1 MTMKRTFFFLAAACL
16 CCSAM
21 AQDYTQAYIMGGAT
35 PNGWDAGKSLPMKL
49 VSSGEGSALFSWTGE
64 LTAGDFKLSN
74 RAGDWYPCFNAPTEN
89 EPVVLGQ
96 EHRLVYHETAGDADY
111 KFMLQEEGLYT
122 VTADLK
128 RLTLSVVRA
137 EMPDELWITGSSVP
151 GGSAKLSNLPPEGS
165 FMYVGELQLG
175 ELKFMTSAM
184 AGDGTEYLVPVAEYV
199 DITGTT
205 DCMATTDVSLPGWEV
220 WVADPVYKIKV
231 DFSAKRVEAGVYQSR
246 DMLYMV
252 GGAVETGWSANLALP
267 FVRDEQNPDLF
278 VFDGEL
284 KVRPQY
290 EEPDRFKILGQLDWD
305 PYSLHPYEMDELL
318 PESGYVRVGGDD
330 TKWKVDEGKQGRYV
344 ITVNTLY
351 ETIEA
356 RYVPE
361 DTSVEGVEA
370 VPGWFVA
377 LSCEGGVRVRTNEGR
392 AADVA
397 QLFGMDGR
405 LLQSAYGAGT
415 DFVLGEQLPAGVY
428 ILKVGSGKLHGVQR
442 VLVK

>member
-290 EEPDRFKILGQLDWD
+290 EEPDRFKILGLCDYCQYLVRDD
-305 PYSLHPYEMDELL
+305 RGSLYARC
-318 PESGYVRVGGDD
+318 YRC
-330 TKWKVDEGKQGRYV
+330 GRRGNCFGLVCSV
-344 ITVNTLY
+344 IL
-351 ETIEA
+351 
-356 RYVPE
+356 R
-361 DTSVEGVEA
+361 
-370 VPGWFVA
+370 GWCA
-377 LSCEGGVRVRTNEGR
+377 CAHR
-392 AADVA
+392 
-397 QLFGMDGR
+397 
-405 LLQSAYGAGT
+405 
-415 DFVLGEQLPAGVY
+415 
-428 ILKVGSGKLHGVQR
+428 
-442 VLVK
+442 

>member
-1 MTMKRTFFFLAAACL
+1 
-16 CCSAM
+16 
-21 AQDYTQAYIMGGAT
+21 
-35 PNGWDAGKSLPMKL
+35 
-49 VSSGEGSALFSWTGE
+49 
-64 LTAGDFKLSN
+64 
-74 RAGDWYPCFNAPTEN
+74 
-89 EPVVLGQ
+89 
-96 EHRLVYHETAGDADY
+96 
-111 KFMLQEEGLYT
+111 
-122 VTADLK
+122 
-128 RLTLSVVRA
+128 
-137 EMPDELWITGSSVP
+137 
-151 GGSAKLSNLPPEGS
+151 
-165 FMYVGELQLG
+165 MYVGELQLG

-356 RYVPE
+356 RYMP
-361 DTSVEGVEA
+361 DATGVEGVETA
-370 VPGWFVA
+370 SGWFAV
-377 LSCEGGVRVRTNEGR
+377 LSCEGGVRVRTDEGR

-415 DFVLGEQLPAGVY
+415 DFVLGGQLPAGVY